1 MGLRIFGCF
10 TFVLGLGLVWASFH
24 ADELRIGKF
33 PGVGEPQMLFSILG
47 LLVVGIG
54 ILIVLTPKDPRP
66 RA

>member
-1 MGLRIFGCF
+1 MSLGVG
-10 TFVLGLGLVWASFH
+10 VGVYGLGLVWASFH
-24 ADELRIGKF
+24 ADEWGIGKF